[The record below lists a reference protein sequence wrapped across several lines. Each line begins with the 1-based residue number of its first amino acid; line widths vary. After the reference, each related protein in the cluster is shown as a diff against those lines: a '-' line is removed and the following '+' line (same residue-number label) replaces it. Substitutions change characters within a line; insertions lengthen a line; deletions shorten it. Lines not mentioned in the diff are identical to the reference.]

1 MKVFVA
7 GATGVVGRRAVA
19 QLVDAGHEVT
29 AVARSAAKADWLRS
43 VGAVPVEVSLF
54 DAAALRAAV
63 AGHDAV
69 VNLATHIPSLRRGS
83 SEQAWTE
90 NARIRTE
97 GSSNLVD
104 AALAAG
110 ASVYV
115 QEALGFWY
123 EDRGDGWIDESVPL
137 VDSRFNAP
145 VRAAEANTA
154 RFAEA
159 GGRGVVLRFGRFYAP
174 DSHHTRIALRAA
186 RLGFSPE
193 LGPPEAFIASISGD
207 DAAGAV
213 VAAVDAPSGVYNIVD
228 DEPLT
233 GREADAALAA
243 SLGRKSL
250 RRLPRGLN
258 NRSAALAELF
268 GRSQRVSNR
277 RFREATGW
285 APVDR
290 SVREGWRRMLGQ
302 LQGQPMPSVVKVLL
316 ALLVIS
322 GLAVGLQAQFFP
334 RSFYDDFPF
343 GRGWVAADGPYNE
356 HLVRDVGG
364 FNLAL
369 VAVSLAALAWARI
382 TWARLA
388 AVAWLVYGIPHLLYH
403 VGHLHGLDRAD
414 KVGLVV
420 SLALGVALA
429 IAVLVASA
437 RRTGPGVP
445 SGRHGPTV
453 PVGAGSADRSS
464 R

>member
-7 GATGVVGRRAVA
+7 GATGVVGRRAVVE
-19 QLVDAGHEVT
+19 LVGAGHEVT
-29 AVARSAAKADWLRS
+29 AVARSAAKATWLRG
-43 VGAVPVEVSLF
+43 VGATPVEVSLF
-54 DAAALRAAV
+54 DPAALRTAV
-63 AGHDAV
+63 TGHDAV
-69 VNLATHIPSLRRGS
+69 VNLATHIPSVRRGS
-83 SEQAWTE
+83 SDEAWAE

-97 GSSNLVD
+97 GSTNLVD

-123 EDRGDGWIDESVPL
+123 EDRGDGWIDESAPL

-154 RFAEA
+154 RFAET
-159 GGRGVVLRFGRFYAP
+159 GGTGVVLRFGRFYAP
-174 DSHHTRIALRAA
+174 DSHHTRLALRGA
-186 RLGFSPE
+186 RLGISPE

-207 DAAGAV
+207 DAASAV
-213 VAAVDAPSGVYNIVD
+213 VAALDAPSGVYNIVD

-233 GREADAALAA
+233 GRDADAALAGA
-243 SLGRKSL
+243 LGRKSL
-250 RRLPRGLN
+250 RRLPRRLADRN
-258 NRSAALAELF
+258 PAMAELF

-290 SVREGWRRMLGQ
+290 SVREGWTRMLGQ
-302 LQGQPMPSVVKVLL
+302 VQGRPMSGVVKVLL
-316 ALLVIS
+316 ALLVVS

-364 FNLAL
+364 LNLAL
-369 VAVSLAALAWARI
+369 AAVSLAALAWARI

-388 AVAWLVYGIPHLLYH
+388 AVAWLIYGVPHFVYHL
-403 VGHLHGLDRAD
+403 GHLQGLDAAD
-414 KVGLVV
+414 KVGEVA
-420 SLALGVALA
+420 SLGLGVVLATAL
-429 IAVLVASA
+429 LVAA
-437 RRTGPGVP
+437 
-445 SGRHGPTV
+445 
-453 PVGAGSADRSS
+453 ADR
-464 R
+464 RVVPAG